1 MPIFRRQV
9 CYVTEEILE
18 KEFRQERESFI
29 VMRAKHGGYEDLGDE
44 GRRLW
49 DIAKSVI
56 ELPRRIRTLP
66 LLDQLAVALIL
77 DRREFLPDGEFTVLQ
92 AVHHL
97 GEERVKAAIVV
108 ERALMLDH
116 DDEHE

>member
-1 MPIFRRQV
+1 MKKARRGD
-9 CYVTEEILE
+9 LE
-18 KEFRQERESFI
+18 SLS
-29 VMRAKHGGYEDLGDE
+29 DD
-44 GRRLW
+44 GRRLR

-56 ELPRRIRTLP
+56 ELPRRIRTLA
-66 LLDQLAVALIL
+66 LLDQLSVALIL

-92 AVHHL
+92 AVNHL
-97 GEERVKAAIVV
+97 GEERVKVAIAV

>member
-1 MPIFRRQV
+1 MMTAR
-9 CYVTEEILE
+9 
-18 KEFRQERESFI
+18 
-29 VMRAKHGGYEDLGDE
+29 HGGYEDLSDE

-56 ELPRRIRTLP
+56 ELPRRIRTLA

-92 AVHHL
+92 AVNHL
-97 GEERVKAAIVV
+97 GEERLKAAIAV
-108 ERALMLDH
+108 ERALMLDSA
-116 DDEHE
+116 DEHA